1 MRGQHPERLPALVKT
16 PTDCLRC
23 GACCFSPAEAF
34 VRVTGPD
41 WARLGDAA
49 ERLAHFIVHRA
60 YMKMADGHCAA
71 LELRTTPAGEPEFFC
86 TVYENR
92 PQICRDLARGS
103 PECEGER
110 SRLG

>member
-1 MRGQHPERLPALVKT
+1 
-16 PTDCLRC
+16 
-23 GACCFSPAEAF
+23 
-34 VRVTGPD
+34 VTGPD
-41 WARLGDAA
+41 WTRLGDTA
-49 ERLAHFIVHRA
+49 ERLAHFIGHRA
-60 YMKMADGHCAA
+60 YMKMTDGHCAA
-71 LELRTTPAGEPEFFC
+71 LSLRATPAGEPEYFC

>member
-49 ERLAHFIVHRA
+49 ERLAHFIGHRA

-71 LELRTTPAGEPEFFC
+71 LELRTTPAGGAGVFLHGLREPAADL
-86 TVYENR
+86 
-92 PQICRDLARGS
+92 PGPGPGLARV
-103 PECEGER
+103 
-110 SRLG
+110 

>member
-1 MRGQHPERLPALVKT
+1 MIPVKP

-23 GACCFSPAEAF
+23 GACCFSRAEAF

-41 WARLGDAA
+41 WTRLGDTA
-49 ERLAHFIVHRA
+49 ERLAHFIGHCA
-60 YMKMADGHCAA
+60 SMKMTDGHCAA
-71 LELRTTPAGEPEFFC
+71 LSLRATPAGEPEYFC

-92 PQICRDLARGS
+92 PQICRALARGS